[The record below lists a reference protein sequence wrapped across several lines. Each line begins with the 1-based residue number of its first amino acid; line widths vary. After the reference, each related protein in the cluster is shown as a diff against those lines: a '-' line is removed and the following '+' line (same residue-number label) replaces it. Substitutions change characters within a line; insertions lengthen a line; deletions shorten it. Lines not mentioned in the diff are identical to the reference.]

1 MLKKR
6 ISVITRVTALFALSL
21 FSLSECALGESNCKE
36 AKGDAVVMAVGAG
49 PASGPITNGGDL
61 NGTFTDVF
69 KGSGFPTP
77 DLTTVSFVGDV
88 TITTNQGQL
97 KASAVHLFDFSNGVV
112 TSQARIDPATS
123 TGRFAGATGF
133 LFFSGVG
140 TGTTTLTTRLEI
152 SGQVCYNSN

>member
-1 MLKKR
+1 MERFPGRRLFKHRRRSSTARRRRSPSARTIHNKRRNKMLKKR

-77 DLTTVSFVGDV
+77 DPTTV
-88 TITTNQGQL
+88 
-97 KASAVHLFDFSNGVV
+97 
-112 TSQARIDPATS
+112 
-123 TGRFAGATGF
+123 
-133 LFFSGVG
+133 
-140 TGTTTLTTRLEI
+140 
-152 SGQVCYNSN
+152 